1 MWKAEWRQFFPRRH
15 FFLAGSPPSPP
26 FHAQTQH
33 NQPKHKTQP
42 KELLSNILS
51 TMTAEEEAKQLD
63 SVTDRVQET
72 ELDASRS
79 NKALSAL
86 NSSKSGA
93 TAFGSKHNPVKK
105 EDVDVIVSELEVTE
119 DEAAAALRA
128 VAAEGSVSGD
138 SLVTEALRRLVTS

>member
-1 MWKAEWRQFFPRRH
+1 
-15 FFLAGSPPSPP
+15 
-26 FHAQTQH
+26 
-33 NQPKHKTQP
+33 
-42 KELLSNILS
+42 
-51 TMTAEEEAKQLD
+51 MTAEEEAKQLD

-86 NSSKSGA
+86 NSSKLGA
-93 TAFGSKHNPVKK
+93 TAASISVKK
-105 EDVDVIVSELEVTE
+105 EDVNVIVSELEVTE

-128 VAAEGSVSGD
+128 VAAEGSVDGG

>member
-1 MWKAEWRQFFPRRH
+1 
-15 FFLAGSPPSPP
+15 
-26 FHAQTQH
+26 
-33 NQPKHKTQP
+33 
-42 KELLSNILS
+42 
-51 TMTAEEEAKQLD
+51 MTAEQEAKQLD

-86 NSSKSGA
+86 NSDSKSGLA
-93 TAFGSKHNPVKK
+93 AAASITVKK
-105 EDVDVIVSELEVTE
+105 EDVDVIVAELEVTE

-128 VAAEGSVSGD
+128 VAAEGGNVDG

>member
-1 MWKAEWRQFFPRRH
+1 
-15 FFLAGSPPSPP
+15 
-26 FHAQTQH
+26 
-33 NQPKHKTQP
+33 
-42 KELLSNILS
+42 
-51 TMTAEEEAKQLD
+51 MTAEEEAKQLD

-93 TAFGSKHNPVKK
+93 TAASISVKK

-128 VAAEGSVSGD
+128 VAAEGSVVGG